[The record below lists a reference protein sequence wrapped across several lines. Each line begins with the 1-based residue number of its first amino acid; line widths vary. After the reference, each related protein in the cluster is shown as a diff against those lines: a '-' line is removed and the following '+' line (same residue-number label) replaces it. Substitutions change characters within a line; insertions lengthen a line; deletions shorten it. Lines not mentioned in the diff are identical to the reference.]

1 MKRSG
6 VLISEAGRRAP
17 LGKMKFEL
25 NGLATGPLLAILCLI
40 HCLAILVLNHT
51 DISPKLKLQSRKFN
65 YTGY

>member
-6 VLISEAGRRAP
+6 VLISEAGRA